1 MARDF
6 LFMARQCYLCPRR
19 SQGHKLHWR
28 AINKKL
34 RAINIY
40 NARKRSR
47 YYYYNSFSFQKH
59 IRFKQWDFLYLTSR
73 NHCIVDNTFSGLHLF
88 FTRSDSCKEKNTK
101 SKSYIYGYFAFTF
114 FIDAISKV
122 LRIPY
127 FKFRISCWIM
137 KELIPLPAAGGKRHL
152 CPENSIYAR

>member
-59 IRFKQWDFLYLTSR
+59 IRFKQWDFLFLTSR

-88 FTRSDSCKEKNTK
+88 FTRSYSSKEKNTK
-101 SKSYIYGYFAFTF
+101 SKSYIYVFLLLLFLLMLF
-114 FIDAISKV
+114 